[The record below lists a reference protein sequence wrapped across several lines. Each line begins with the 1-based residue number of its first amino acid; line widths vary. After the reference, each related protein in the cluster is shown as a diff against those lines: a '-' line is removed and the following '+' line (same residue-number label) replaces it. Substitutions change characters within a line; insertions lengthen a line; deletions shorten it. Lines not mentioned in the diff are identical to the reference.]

1 MWCRRPAC
9 KPIDG
14 RQDACPT
21 PCSSILPMQMSIKPP
36 ATPILVAKV
45 RLRDAPPASSRLLF
59 AWTGQN
65 AERRLATP
73 GPSPLVGR
81 RNKAHGDALRAVGSR
96 TAPNPPPHPSPAPY
110 GAAEPR
116 TRRRA
121 RHHRSAAPL
130 RGLGR
135 RRRANRVR
143 RPDPTVRRA
152 SSFGFAQDGL
162 YSAAPYGAGATP
174 GLPRGQ
180 ARSSGRITC
189 APSV

>member
-1 MWCRRPAC
+1 MCASAAMWCRRPAC

-162 YSAAPYGAGATP
+162 YSAAPYGAGPT
-174 GLPRGQ
+174 
-180 ARSSGRITC
+180 SG
-189 APSV
+189 